1 MTALVAIVGRPNVGK
16 STLFNRLVGKKLAI
30 VDDQPG
36 VTRDRRYAAGS
47 LGGLE
52 FTLIDT
58 AGMERAAHDALETR
72 MLKQT
77 EAAIAEADLC
87 LLLLDARQGVT
98 PADEYFAQ
106 MVRRSGK
113 PTLLLLNKAEG
124 KAGQQTAYDAYALG
138 LGEPILISAEHGEG
152 LGDFYSALEPHAQKY
167 MPKVDEVEEDWAPKK
182 KKKTRAAQAQKD
194 NQLARDL
201 AHKAKES
208 ASVDDEAIDDF
219 VDSGENENTPMQIA
233 IVGRPNAG
241 KSTLINAL
249 LGEDRMLTGPEAGI
263 TRDSIAVDLNYDGHA
278 LKLID
283 TAGMR
288 KKANVVEKLESM
300 SVGDSLRAIRYAH
313 VVVVLMDATIPF
325 ERQDNAITALIEREG
340 RAVVIGLSKWD
351 LVGKSEEA
359 SSKMQGSAQRVT
371 GAQRAAQ
378 MEMLEELRLMCDEH
392 LPQIKGVPLVPL
404 SATEGYGLHDLMEAC
419 FSIYKMWNTRLS
431 TSELNRF
438 LDDAENT
445 HTPPMISGRRVKMK
459 YMTQTKTRPPTFQI
473 FTNLADD
480 FPESYARYLV
490 NGLRHVYGLAGIPI
504 RLYFKSS
511 KNPYEGKRK
520 K

>member
-1 MTALVAIVGRPNVGK
+1 MSALVAIIGRPNVGK

-36 VTRDRRYAAGS
+36 VTRDRRYAPGS

-58 AGMERAAHDALETR
+58 AGMERAADDALETR
-72 MLKQT
+72 MLAQT
-77 EAAIAEADLC
+77 KAAIKEADLC
-87 LLLLDARQGVT
+87 LLLIDARAGVT

-124 KAGQQTAYDAYALG
+124 KAGLQTAYDAYALG
-138 LGEPILISAEHGEG
+138 LGDPILISAEHGEG
-152 LGDFYSALEPHAQKY
+152 LGDFYQALEPAINKHA
-167 MPKVDEVEEDWAPKK
+167 PKTTAPEDIIVPEKK
-182 KKKTRAAQAQKD
+182 KKLRAAAAQKQKQ
-194 NQLARDL
+194 NARDMAKL
-201 AHKAKES
+201 AQNSGDDLEEIHEAEEGAQHKN
-208 ASVDDEAIDDF
+208 I
-219 VDSGENENTPMQIA
+219 PMQIA

-249 LGEDRMLTGPEAGI
+249 LGQERLLTGPEAGI
-263 TRDSIAVDLNYDGHA
+263 TRDAIAVDMEYDGRA

-300 SVGDSLRAIRYAH
+300 SVGDTLRAITYAH

-340 RAVVIGLSKWD
+340 RAIVIGLSKWD
-351 LVGKSEEA
+351 LVGLDAAQSTRTAKG
-359 SSKMQGSAQRVT
+359 KRTSAE
-371 GAQRAAQ
+371 QRAAQ
-378 MEMLEELRLMCDEH
+378 KLMLEELRLQCDEH
-392 LPQIKGVPLVPL
+392 LPQIKGVPLIPL
-404 SATEGYGLHDLMEAC
+404 SAHEGMGLHTLMEAC
-419 FSIYKMWNTRLS
+419 FSMYEVWNTRVS
-431 TSELNRF
+431 TAALNRF
-438 LDDAENT
+438 LDDAEQT
-445 HTPPMISGRRVKMK
+445 HTPPMIAGRRVKMK

-480 FPESYARYLV
+480 FPESYARYLI
-490 NGLRHVYGLAGIPI
+490 NGLRHVFGLFGVPI
-504 RLYFKSS
+504 RLSFTTSH
-511 KNPYEGKRK
+511 NPYQAKRRQK
-520 K
+520 